1 MNLTYTPETCVGSSE
16 TATLLLLAWA
26 RDPQPSSLPSP
37 GPTAHVRNDN
47 RAQLRKT
54 NAAEFPR
61 NFLGGHCNFA
71 EYFFEGPCALLSVCV
86 FPLLR
91 LSRGSRLEDAVEET
105 KPSGF
110 SSCEIDYYRDSVL
123 STANNTHSCFHCHY
137 NCLYIPAIYCI
148 ILHTLSS

>member
-54 NAAEFPR
+54 DAAEFPR

-71 EYFFEGPCALLSVCV
+71 EYFFEGPCALLS
-86 FPLLR
+86 
-91 LSRGSRLEDAVEET
+91 RGSRTLWRKQNPVDFPPVRLTITEALYLAQLIIPTLAFIVT
-105 KPSGF
+105 ITVFIFLLYTVP
-110 SSCEIDYYRDSVL
+110 YYI
-123 STANNTHSCFHCHY
+123 
-137 NCLYIPAIYCI
+137 LYHLDCQLPPFIPYF
-148 ILHTLSS
+148 L